1 MAHCKKRGIR
11 YAAPE
16 TYVRMKP
23 KVFISYSRDDAAFVK
38 KLRMRLKQAKLST
51 WLDVEGLKPGTQWQ
65 PELEK
70 ALRTASAMVVCLS
83 PRSANSSFVTF
94 EWSYAMGAG
103 VKVFPVLAEETPM
116 HPWLS
121 RFQWIDLSGKNPPW
135 HDLLG
140 SLKTVPRSRR
150 SARRSPPKQ
159 RAKHPVEH
167 AHASAKQSVGPKLV
181 ARFELEDRTPVENG
195 DDYSIALAV
204 RDAPPGTKYVTY
216 ELHDDS
222 FDEPRFRINNS
233 EPEFEG
239 WISSY
244 GDVRVSARGTRGK
257 RSWTTHAMLGEA
269 LRRGHRTDRSEAIE
283 QAIETIENN

>member
-1 MAHCKKRGIR
+1 
-11 YAAPE
+11 
-16 TYVRMKP
+16 VKP
-23 KVFISYSRDDAAFVK
+23 KVFISYSRDDAGFAK

-65 PELEK
+65 PELEN
-70 ALRTASAMVVCLS
+70 ALRTASAIVVCLS

-103 VKVFPVLAEETPM
+103 VKVFPVLAEETAM

-135 HDLLG
+135 NDLLTA
-140 SLKTVPRSRR
+140 LKTVPRSRR
-150 SARRSPPKQ
+150 SVRRFSQKKRTQ
-159 RAKHPVEH
+159 HLVGLAK
-167 AHASAKQSVGPKLV
+167 ASAKRSVGPKLV
-181 ARFELEDRTPVENG
+181 ARFELEGETPVKVG
-195 DDYSIALAV
+195 DEYSIALTV
-204 RDAPPGTKYVTY
+204 KDAPRGTKYVTY

-244 GDVRVSARGTRGK
+244 GDVRVSARGTKGK
-257 RSWTTHAMLGEA
+257 RGWTTHAMLGEA
-269 LRRGHRTDRSEAIE
+269 LRRGHRAGRSDDIE
-283 QAIETIENN
+283 KAIETIENN